1 MTTDR
6 RDRPIR
12 NLRISVTDRCNL
24 RCHYCMPEKD
34 YVWLPRRD
42 LLEFE
47 EIRTL
52 TSVFADLGVDRLRL
66 TGGEPL
72 IRKDLAELVALV
84 SEESRIR
91 DIALTT
97 NGIYLPEQAQGLR
110 EAGLNRVTIS
120 LDSLDRARFK
130 ALAGRDELDKVRA
143 GIEHAAGVGFD
154 SIKINTV
161 VIRGENDSEVPALLT
176 YGREV
181 GAEVR
186 FIEYMDVGGA
196 TAWHGDRVFSRDAIL
211 DVVRRHFGSVEPIR
225 KNDSAPA
232 DRWRMEDGTVFGVIS
247 STTQPF
253 CSSCDRSRLT
263 ADGTWFL
270 CLYARHGID
279 LRSKLRTGTS
289 REQLREFINTV
300 WSERLD
306 QGAVDRLAMKDRGVL
321 APGQDLKSNPH
332 LEMHTRGG

>member
-6 RDRPIR
+6 RDRPLR

-34 YVWLPRRD
+34 YEWLPRED

-52 TSVFADLGVDRLRL
+52 ASVFADLGVDRLRL

-72 IRKDLAELVALV
+72 IRKDLAELVAMLAG
-84 SEESRIR
+84 EGRIR

-97 NGIYLPEQAQGLR
+97 NGVYLPEQAEALR
-110 EAGLNRVTIS
+110 RAGLNRVTIS

-130 ALAGRDELDKVRA
+130 ALAGRDQLDKVLA
-143 GIEHAAGVGFD
+143 GITHAAEVGFEA
-154 SIKINTV
+154 IKINTV
-161 VIRGENDSEVPALLT
+161 VIRGENDREAPALLAFA
-176 YGREV
+176 RDV

-196 TAWHGDRVFSRDAIL
+196 TAWRRDRVFPRNAIL
-211 DVVRRHFGSVEPIR
+211 DEVRRQHGPIEPLAE
-225 KNDSAPA
+225 NDSAPA
-232 DRWRMEDGTVFGVIS
+232 DRWRLADGTIFGVIS

-253 CSSCDRSRLT
+253 CSACDRSRLT

-279 LRSKLRTGTS
+279 LRSKLRSGTS
-289 REQLREFINTV
+289 PGQLREFISTV
-300 WSERLD
+300 WGERQD
-306 QGAVDRLAMKDRGVL
+306 QGAVDRLALKERGVL
-321 APGQDLKSNPH
+321 ADGQDLKSNPH